1 MPRLVGVDVPGD
13 KPIEI
18 GLKYI
23 FGVGR
28 ATSKVILKAL
38 EIEGT
43 VRAKNLNEDQLSR
56 IGSYIEKNYMIEGA
70 LRHHI
75 GQKVSRLKEIRCYRG
90 MRHRMG
96 LPVRGQSTRS
106 NARTRKGP
114 RKTVAGKRSV
124 KSMGH

>member
-1 MPRLVGVDVPGD
+1 VDVPGD